1 MRMCSIPQRHF
12 CPHNYVWFVP
22 KKAVGNFTESQ
33 DFCQNERVSV
43 YLLKKLLGVA
53 GMLIL
58 QFHMLYHLLVSW
70 RSTTNTWNNE
80 GSVTRKRV
88 RSGCK
93 IIFIKAGK
101 NNIWNTP
108 KTFVEYEQNQDLLP
122 VLKSFKN
129 YWE

>member
-58 QFHMLYHLLVSW
+58 QFHMLS
-70 RSTTNTWNNE
+70 S
-80 GSVTRKRV
+80 S
-88 RSGCK
+88 CK
-93 IIFIKAGK
+93 LKKYNKYLQQRRFCNQKKSLKCLAKLFFIKAGK